1 MSLKTEICYAHRNL
15 SSNSAR
21 FSRLVS
27 STSHATSNNPTQHIL
42 NDAPEG
48 DKDNKIKSMSL
59 GDQQLDIT
67 AHNIAHLEAVNR
79 GRFPDFVVNTLENL
93 GPNEIHVPSI
103 VAMTLN
109 DWQGAVENA
118 CTPGIS
124 NLLCALIITN
134 LLHHIFL
141 DSLSVFSPDDL
152 VNIFSSNT
160 AWWRGNC

>member
-1 MSLKTEICYAHRNL
+1 
-15 SSNSAR
+15 
-21 FSRLVS
+21 
-27 STSHATSNNPTQHIL
+27 
-42 NDAPEG
+42 
-48 DKDNKIKSMSL
+48 MSL

-79 GRFPDFVVNTLENL
+79 GGFPDFVVNTLENL

-141 DSLSVFSPDDL
+141 DSLSVFLPDDL

-160 AWWRGNC
+160 AWWRGNCRKHIARMVSI